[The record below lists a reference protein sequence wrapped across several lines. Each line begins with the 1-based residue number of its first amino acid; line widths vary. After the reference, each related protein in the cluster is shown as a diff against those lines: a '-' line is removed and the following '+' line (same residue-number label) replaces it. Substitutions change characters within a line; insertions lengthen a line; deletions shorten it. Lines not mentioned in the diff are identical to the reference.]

1 MENNNKKKFKF
12 SDKTKLLLLS
22 FLIAFGLWSSVAA
35 GSLPVR
41 LSEQVEI
48 LQVNGQANWYYE
60 VTPAVVEVTYEV
72 PLIGNKEP
80 PVVFVR
86 LDQAKWG
93 DQELTLQTFAPTS
106 GRLISI
112 NPSKVKV
119 HVEPIVS
126 KLMSVNLL
134 NMKVEPGQVIVTG
147 PETAVAK
154 VADIKTES
162 PVSGAEVMQL
172 KAIAVDK
179 SGNLVENVKISP
191 DLLTVTIQ
199 QAKDIVTMQV
209 AVLPQFDVPPNVFL
223 KSYSVRPRV
232 VTVQGTASALES
244 VAFIETSRVTVGA
257 GSGSAKASLEL
268 PEGVELLETEDQWV
282 TVSYSAERMLASEFI
297 LEGGVYR
304 FLCPESVQLTASD
317 IVVTATG
324 VEYPSTCVFLGK
336 GGNY

>member
-1 MENNNKKKFKF
+1 VVF
-12 SDKTKLLLLS
+12 SGCREPACTCKRTS
-22 FLIAFGLWSSVAA
+22 RSSAGQWS
-35 GSLPVR
+35 G
-41 LSEQVEI
+41 
-48 LQVNGQANWYYE
+48 NWYYE

-72 PLIGNKEP
+72 PLIGDKEP

-126 KLMSVNLL
+126 KLMPVNLL

-191 DLLTVTIQ
+191 DLLTVTISKQ
-199 QAKDIVTMQV
+199 GHCNHAGCCTS
-209 AVLPQFDVPPNVFL
+209 AV
-223 KSYSVRPRV
+223 
-232 VTVQGTASALES
+232 
-244 VAFIETSRVTVGA
+244 
-257 GSGSAKASLEL
+257 
-268 PEGVELLETEDQWV
+268 
-282 TVSYSAERMLASEFI
+282 
-297 LEGGVYR
+297 
-304 FLCPESVQLTASD
+304 
-317 IVVTATG
+317 
-324 VEYPSTCVFLGK
+324 
-336 GGNY
+336 